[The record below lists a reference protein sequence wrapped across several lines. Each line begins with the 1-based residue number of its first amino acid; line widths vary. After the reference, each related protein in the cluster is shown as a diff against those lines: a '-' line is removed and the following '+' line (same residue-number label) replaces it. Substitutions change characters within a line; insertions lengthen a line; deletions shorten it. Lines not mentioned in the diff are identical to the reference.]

1 MTIAQNKLSL
11 YTSAEQTERIRLDQI
26 NSSIEKT
33 KQQVGGFVGRVLNE
47 VGPGHLRGNLHFTR
61 QNAVLLGKEGGDTY
75 VSYLDSR

>member
-33 KQQVGGFVGRVLNE
+33 KQQVGGCVGRVLND
-47 VGPGHLRGNLHFTR
+47 VNLTFSIVIGQKASTTLSKIHS
-61 QNAVLLGKEGGDTY
+61 LH
-75 VSYLDSR
+75 